1 MSRKFKKITIILM
14 IVSLLVTAWVFG
26 ATNQETKSVE
36 EIYFEKFQQ
45 PIYDLLYYIDTIYY
59 EQDKIDY
66 DKILDST
73 LAGVIKGLNDPFAWY
88 FDAQQTQENQIDE
101 QGEYGGLGITVR
113 WDQEMEAIVIVSP
126 MSGTPA
132 DKAGLQANDYIIT
145 VDGTPVS
152 DMGYMESV
160 NNMRGKP
167 GEPIILEIFREG
179 WEEPKEVKLV
189 RALIETKTVK
199 YTTINQEEKIG
210 YIRLTNFAEKSA
222 SEMEEALTEMKNE
235 KVNGLIFD
243 LRNNP
248 GGLLST
254 AIDVSSM
261 FIKKGEIVSLDY
273 YNGQR
278 EIISTIPGK
287 YFYFLDNIP
296 ITVLVNGASA
306 SASEI
311 FTGAMKDKALATI
324 IGTTTYGK
332 AAVQRPVSLGNGG
345 EAWIPMAHYLTPSGN
360 DIHLKGIEP
369 DIIVE
374 MPERKLQDMTEITEE
389 EQEKAKNE
397 TTTQASIDLETD
409 AQLMKAVEFIKK
421 ELGII
426 N

>member
-167 GEPIILEIFREG
+167 GEPIILEIYREG
-179 WEEPKEVKLV
+179 WEDTKEVKLV

-199 YTTINQEEKIG
+199 FTTIDKDEKIG
-210 YIRLTNFAEKSA
+210 YIRLTNFSGKSA
-222 SEMEEALTEMKNE
+222 SEMEEALTDME
-235 KVNGLIFD
+235 KERVSGLIFD

-254 AIDVSSM
+254 AVDISSM

-273 YNGQR
+273 YNGQK
-278 EIISTIPGK
+278 ENISTIPGK

-311 FTGAMKDKALATI
+311 FTGAMKDKELATI

-332 AAVQRPVSLGNGG
+332 AAVQRPVPLGNGG
-345 EAWIPMAHYLTPSGN
+345 EAWIPMAHYFTPDGN
-360 DIHLKGIEP
+360 DIHLVGIEP
-369 DIIVE
+369 NIVVE
-374 MPERKLQDMTEITEE
+374 MPERELQDMTEITEE
-389 EQEKAKNE
+389 EQEEAKNE
-397 TTTQASIDLETD
+397 TTTQAIIDLNND
-409 AQLMKAVEFIKK
+409 VQLIKAIEIIEE
-421 ELGII
+421 ELGVI

>member
-1 MSRKFKKITIILM
+1 MIRKFKKITIILM
-14 IVSLLVTAWVFG
+14 IATLLVTAWVFG
-26 ATNQETKSVE
+26 ATNQKTKSVE
-36 EIYFEKFQQ
+36 DIYFEKFQQ
-45 PIYDLLYYIDTIYY
+45 PIYDLLYYIDSIYY

-73 LAGVIKGLNDPFAWY
+73 LAGLIEGLGDPFAWY

-167 GEPIILEIFREG
+167 GEPITLEIFREG
-179 WEEPKEVKLV
+179 WEEPKKVKLI

-199 YTTINQEEKIG
+199 YTVIGQEEKIG
-210 YIRLTNFAEKSA
+210 YIRLTNFAEKST
-222 SEMEEALTEMKNE
+222 SEMEEALTEME
-235 KVNGLIFD
+235 KERVSGLIFD

-248 GGLLST
+248 GGLLNT
-254 AIDVSSM
+254 AVEISSM

-273 YNGQR
+273 YNGQK
-278 EIISTIPGK
+278 ENISTIPGK
-287 YFYFLDNIP
+287 YFYFLDSIP
-296 ITVLVNGASA
+296 VTVLVNGASA

-311 FTGAMKDKALATI
+311 FTGAMKDRKLATI

-332 AAVQRPVSLGNGG
+332 AAVQRPVSLSNGG
-345 EAWIPMAHYLTPSGN
+345 EAWIPMAHYFTPNGN
-360 DIHLKGIEP
+360 DIHLVGIEP
-369 DIIVE
+369 NIIVE
-374 MPERKLQDMTEITEE
+374 MPEKELKDMVEITEE
-389 EQEKAKNE
+389 EKEMAKNE
-397 TTTQASIDLETD
+397 TTTQVSLDLEND
-409 AQLMKAVEFIKK
+409 LQLIKAVEFIKEK
-421 ELGII
+421 LGVL

>member
-1 MSRKFKKITIILM
+1 MSRKFKKITIILTV
-14 IVSLLVTAWVFG
+14 ITILLTAWAFG
-26 ATNQETKSVE
+26 ATQEEKSIE
-36 EIYFEKFQQ
+36 EIYLDKFQG
-45 PIYDLLYYIDTIYY
+45 PISNLLYYIDNIYY
-59 EQDKIDY
+59 EKDKIDY

-73 LAGVIKGLNDPFAWY
+73 LAGVVEGLDDPFAWY

-132 DKAGLQANDYIIT
+132 DKAGLQANDYIVT
-145 VDGTPVS
+145 VDGTPVA

-160 NNMRGKP
+160 NNMRGRP
-167 GEPIILEIFREG
+167 GEPITLEIYREG
-179 WEEPKEVKLV
+179 WEDTKEVKLV

-199 YTTINQEEKIG
+199 YTTINKEEKIG

-222 SEMEEALTEMKNE
+222 SEMEEALTEMENE
-235 KVNGLIFD
+235 RVNGLIFD

-254 AIDVSSM
+254 AVDVSSM

-273 YNGQR
+273 YNGQK
-278 EIISTIPGK
+278 EIISTVPGK

-311 FTGAMKDKALATI
+311 FTGAMKDKELATI

-332 AAVQRPVSLGNGG
+332 AAVQRPIQFSNGG
-345 EAWIPMAHYLTPSGN
+345 EVWLPMAHYFTPLGN
-360 DIHLKGIEP
+360 DIHLTGIDPNIE
-369 DIIVE
+369 VE
-374 MPERKLQDMTEITEE
+374 MPERELQDMTEISEE
-389 EQEKAKNE
+389 EQEEAKNE
-397 TTTQASIDLETD
+397 TTTEASIDLENDT
-409 AQLMKAVEFIKK
+409 QLQKAIEVINEQ
-421 ELGII
+421 LGVT

>member
-167 GEPIILEIFREG
+167 GEPIILEIYREG
-179 WEEPKEVKLV
+179 WEDTKEVKLV

-199 YTTINQEEKIG
+199 FTTIDKDEKIG
-210 YIRLTNFAEKSA
+210 YIRLTNFSGKSA
-222 SEMEEALTEMKNE
+222 SEMEEALTDME
-235 KVNGLIFD
+235 KERVSGLIFD

-254 AIDVSSM
+254 AVDISSM

-273 YNGQR
+273 YNGQK
-278 EIISTIPGK
+278 ENISTIPGK

-311 FTGAMKDKALATI
+311 FTGAMKDKELATI

-332 AAVQRPVSLGNGG
+332 AAVQRPVPLGNGG
-345 EAWIPMAHYLTPSGN
+345 EAWIPMAHYFTPDGN
-360 DIHLKGIEP
+360 DIHLVGIEP
-369 DIIVE
+369 NIVVE
-374 MPERKLQDMTEITEE
+374 MPERELQDMTDITEE
-389 EQEKAKNE
+389 EQEEAKNE
-397 TTTQASIDLETD
+397 TTTQAIIDLNND
-409 AQLMKAVEFIKK
+409 VQLIKAIEIIEE
-421 ELGII
+421 ELGVI